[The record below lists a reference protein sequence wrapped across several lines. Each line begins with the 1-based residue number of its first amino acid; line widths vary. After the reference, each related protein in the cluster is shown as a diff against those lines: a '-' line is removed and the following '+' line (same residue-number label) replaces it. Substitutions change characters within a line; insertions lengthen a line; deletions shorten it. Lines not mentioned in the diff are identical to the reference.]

1 MVETFKNDKIFL
13 KTVEESTTKSSDH
26 YVVPLPF
33 KKDNQIM
40 PNNMKRAMQ
49 RLMYLKRRFNGDLA
63 FFEDYKQFMSNLIFK
78 EYARRTDDSPVGRLR
93 YIPYHDVCIT

>member
-49 RLMYLKRRFNGDLA
+49 RLMYLKRRF
-63 FFEDYKQFMSNLIFK
+63 K

>member
-1 MVETFKNDKIFL
+1 ML
-13 KTVEESTTKSSDH
+13 
-26 YVVPLPF
+26 
-33 KKDNQIM
+33 
-40 PNNMKRAMQ
+40 NNMKQAMQ